1 MSESDSTLNATAFSD
16 RALKDRAIALASEF
30 KAHGYR
36 LATAESCTG
45 GWIAKVC
52 TDLAGSSDWFEY
64 GWVTYADEAKQRQI
78 GVREAALRQFGAVSE
93 AVAAEM
99 ALGAQ
104 KNAGS
109 DYALSVT
116 GVAGPGGGSPEKPV
130 GTVCFGWIGP
140 DHEPETETCR
150 FDFDLDGEAGREQ
163 VRRATVAYALDGLLA
178 RIGRI

>member
-1 MSESDSTLNATAFSD
+1 MNESDAILNAIAPSD
-16 RALKDRAIALASEF
+16 LALKAKAIALANEF

-78 GVREAALRQFGAVSE
+78 GVRGASLKQFGAVSE
-93 AVAAEM
+93 EVAAEM

-130 GTVCFGWIGP
+130 GTVCFGWVGP
-140 DHEPETETCR
+140 DQQPETETYR
-150 FDFDLDGEAGREQ
+150 FDFDRDGEAGREQ